1 MKSFLEENCLKIV
14 GFIIAGT
21 IVLYFLLL
29 ISDTIFS
36 ALMHL
41 GNTHNS
47 PWHFY
52 QYFQIYYHD
61 PKIFR
66 KLILSLLA
74 PFVLVVAAIIIY
86 FQNKI
91 SPIYGNAHFA
101 SFSEARKAGLFS
113 KKGILLGKKW
123 GKFLCIG
130 GHEHVIVFAPS
141 GSGKTRGV
149 SIPNLLTWQDS
160 IICSDVKLE
169 LYKTTAEFRKKHGQ
183 KCYLWNPGSQDG
195 KTNRYNPLGLIKD
208 NKITRVDDA
217 QKIASIFIPD
227 NPRTDPIWY
236 TLPRTLFVAL
246 ILYVLDTKGIPN
258 TIGAIMRLVKS
269 TPNFT
274 DFLLEVLSERTDLDP
289 VCRNNFHLFLQLPE
303 KTQGSILAAFLSHF
317 ELFDNELIDQAT
329 SSSDF
334 DIRNLRKEP
343 MTIYVGIT
351 NDNLT
356 RLAPLTSVFY
366 QQVIDVMTRNEPDK
380 NEPYSVLFLMDEFAA
395 LKKMDTFEKNMGLF
409 RSYHLRVLTI
419 VQDLSQ
425 LKREY
430 GEEGAK
436 IFINSKV
443 KIAFTQNDL
452 ETAKWISDIVGCKTI
467 RIKNTSQRTQN
478 IFDKTESTIL
488 SGQSL
493 LSPQNVLSLSSNK
506 ALLIMEG
513 YSPVICQKTFW
524 DKERGLRNRI
534 SSANN

>member
-1 MKSFLEENCLKIV
+1 MKSFLEENYVKIL
-14 GFIIAGT
+14 GFIITGS

-36 ALMHL
+36 MLMHL
-41 GNTHNS
+41 SNTYNS

-52 QYFQIYYHD
+52 QSFQIYYHD
-61 PKIFR
+61 SKIFP
-66 KLILSLLA
+66 KFILSLLL
-74 PFVLVVAAIIIY
+74 PLVLVVTAVIIY

-91 SPIYGNAHFA
+91 TPIYGNAHFA
-101 SFSEARKAGLFS
+101 TFHEARKAGLFS

-123 GKFLCIG
+123 GRYLCMG

-160 IICSDVKLE
+160 IICNDVKLE
-169 LYKTTAEFRKKHGQ
+169 LYKTTAEFRKKYGQ

-195 KTNRYNPLGLIKD
+195 KTHRYNPLDLIRDSKV
-208 NKITRVDDA
+208 TRVDDA
-217 QKIASIFIPD
+217 QKIASIIIPD

-246 ILYVLDTKGIPN
+246 ILYVLDTVGISK

-269 TPNFT
+269 TPNFI

-334 DIRNLRKEP
+334 DIRDLRKER

-356 RLAPLTSVFY
+356 RLAPLISVFY
-366 QQVIDVMTRNEPDK
+366 QQVVDVMTRHEPDN

-395 LKKMDTFEKNMGLF
+395 LKRMDVFEKNMGLF

-443 KIAFTQNDL
+443 KVAFTQNDL
-452 ETAKWISDIVGCKTI
+452 ETAKWLSDSVGCKTI

-478 IFDKTESTIL
+478 LFDKTESTLLTGQPLLLQQEIL
-488 SGQSL
+488 RF
-493 LSPQNVLSLSSNK
+493 PQNQM
-506 ALLIMEG
+506 LLMVEG
-513 YSPVICQKTFW
+513 HSPIQCQKICW
-524 DKERGLRNRI
+524 DKERAWRDRI
-534 SSANN
+534 L